1 MKELVITG
9 ILAVLASSGLW
20 AFLSSIVQTHSDK
33 HKEALESIAHDLKD
47 IREELNRNSKVTIAE
62 ARTTINTRCKKY
74 RRLGY
79 IPDDEYIAFKMIG
92 EAYVEANENTPVKM
106 DFEWCIA
113 NLERV
118 EETE

>member
-79 IPDDEYIAFKMIG
+79 IPDDEYIAFK
-92 EAYVEANENTPVKM
+92 
-106 DFEWCIA
+106 
-113 NLERV
+113 
-118 EETE
+118 